1 MKKIALVVIA
11 LASNGVMAEW
21 TEISQSGDAVLYLDS
36 DTIVAHPERGSVTVK
51 MMVDRLAHVPVKGHE
66 GYSSE
71 LYLGEFSCA
80 KMKVR
85 TLSTAYLSERMGKG
99 REVASSS
106 KATAWSS
113 VKPGSTYGSILKFT
127 CKE

>member
-1 MKKIALVVIA
+1 MKKIVLVLMA
-11 LASNGVMAEW
+11 LASGGVMAEW
-21 TEISQSGDAVLYLDS
+21 AEMSKSGDAVLYLDS
-36 DTIVAHPERGSVTVK
+36 DSIVAHPERGSVTVR
-51 MMVDRLAHVPVKGHE
+51 MMIDRLSRVHVKGYE

-85 TLSTAYLSERMGKG
+85 MLSTAYLSERMGKG

-113 VKPGSTYGSILKFT
+113 AKPESTYGAILKLT